1 MKITFQII
9 LSLCITYT
17 NVFSQ
22 EALKLNSKAPNF
34 EVISHNG
41 ELLNLKELSKKGP
54 VILTFY
60 RGEWCPHCN
69 LYMASLQDSLHLIEE
84 LNGTIIAITPE
95 NFENIDK
102 TLAKSAAKFHVV
114 YDRNH
119 KIMDNYKVSYK
130 MAMAKH
136 AMYVTAGININKNS
150 GNEDRML
157 PVPATYIID
166 QNQKIIGAHFDEDY
180 TQRMPIKDIL
190 SILKQYHQKK

>member
-9 LSLCITYT
+9 LVLFLSYSTA
-17 NVFSQ
+17 FAQ
-22 EALKLNSKAPNF
+22 EALKLNSQAPNF

-41 ELLNLKELSKKGP
+41 KILNLEELSKKGP
-54 VILTFY
+54 IVLTFY

-69 LYMASLQDSLHLIEE
+69 LYMASLQDSLHLIEA
-84 LNGTIIAITPE
+84 LNGTVIAITPE

-102 TLAKSAAKFHVV
+102 TLTKSEAEFHVI
-114 YDRNH
+114 YDRKH
-119 KIMDNYKVSYK
+119 KIMDDYKVSYK

-150 GNEDRML
+150 GNDDRVL

-166 QNQKIIGAHFDEDY
+166 QKQKIIGVHFDEDY
-180 TQRMPIKDIL
+180 SKRMPIKDIL
-190 SILKQYHQKK
+190 NILEKTR